1 MNKKFSEW
9 HLFEMEIFCN
19 IINVFTDSFD
29 EFNATLSN
37 KSNNFI
43 QKRKKSLLIPNI
55 WMVMI

>member
-19 IINVFTDSFD
+19 IINVFTGSFD

-55 WMVMI
+55 WM